1 MSCNLI
7 AIGLEIQKVTR
18 INISARTK
26 QNTILFKTR
35 IVVALFIYFIF
46 ILFRHKRTT
55 LYKFNKHMSHLL
67 I

>member
-18 INISARTK
+18 INISAKTK

-35 IVVALFIYFIF
+35 IVVALFISTKNVDTNI
-46 ILFRHKRTT
+46 
-55 LYKFNKHMSHLL
+55 ND
-67 I
+67 